1 MADKNKKAD
10 ESKKNKGSEKTA
22 NLSNRMKEI
31 ESLAIKNKQAQT
43 IDELDKENKAL
54 KDRLGRKNNSKS
66 STKIAGLA
74 TLGSKPTL
82 PS

>member
-1 MADKNKKAD
+1 MADENKKTD
-10 ESKKNKGSEKTA
+10 ESKKKKGSEKTA
-22 NLSNRMKEI
+22 NLSERMKEI
-31 ESLAIKNKQAQT
+31 ESLAIKNKQAKV
-43 IDELDKENKAL
+43 IAKLDEENKAL

>member
-1 MADKNKKAD
+1 MADEKKKAD
-10 ESKKNKGSEKTA
+10 ESKENKSKKTA
-22 NLSNRMKEI
+22 DLANRIKEI

-43 IDELDKENKAL
+43 IDALGKENKAL